1 VRAELLTGI
10 EGASTSGAKDHL
22 WPMTLLIAMG
32 ALIAAV
38 AGRAALLDPQ
48 RIASAVAAKVA
59 STPGYNVGDLAA

>member
-1 VRAELLTGI
+1 
-10 EGASTSGAKDHL
+10 
-22 WPMTLLIAMG
+22 MTLLIAMG